1 LRLAHLVSRDRVTAP
16 RRITFVTVNN
26 RRRHVVPADAN
37 LAIATLV
44 LLAAAIMP
52 ATAQTPAQTT
62 ATRPKIGLV
71 LSGGGARGLAHIGVL
86 KVLEELRVPVDY
98 IAATSM
104 GAIVGGLSATGMSA
118 SEMERLLAKLDWGT
132 MFSDSPP
139 RRDLDT
145 RRKDEEARYPI
156 PLELGFREGAVRLSK
171 GAIAGANLELYLHEL
186 TYIGPFY
193 FAYGHTNR
201 GDSSWYI
208 FVGRP

>member
-1 LRLAHLVSRDRVTAP
+1 MNNSR
-16 RRITFVTVNN
+16 RRI
-26 RRRHVVPADAN
+26 VPAGASVA
-37 LAIATLV
+37 LAILLV
-44 LLAAAIMP
+44 LAATIMP
-52 ATAQTPAQTT
+52 AMAQTPAQTT
-62 ATRPKIGLV
+62 VTRPKIGLV

-98 IAATSM
+98 IAATRM

-118 SEMERLLAKLDWGT
+118 SEMERRLAEQDWGT

-145 RRKDEEARYPI
+145 RRKDEDVGYPI
-156 PLELGFREGAVRLSK
+156 PLELGFGEGAVRLSK

-186 TYIGPFY
+186 TRGADGVGSFDLLPTPLR
-193 FAYGHTNR
+193 AVATDMVTGDEVHGHTNR
-201 GDSSWYI
+201 AHSSWYL